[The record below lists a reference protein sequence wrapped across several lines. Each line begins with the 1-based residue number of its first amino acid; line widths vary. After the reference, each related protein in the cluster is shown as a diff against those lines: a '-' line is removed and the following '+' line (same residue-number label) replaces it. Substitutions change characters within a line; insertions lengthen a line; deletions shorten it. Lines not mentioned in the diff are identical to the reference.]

1 MANHHER
8 SLALLGIREMKSKLE
23 AVVHLQE
30 DGCEGK
36 KGGGRDKSW

>member
-8 SLALLGIREMKSKLE
+8 SLASLGIREMKSKLE
-23 AVVHLQE
+23 ALVHFQE
-30 DGCEGK
+30 DVWEE